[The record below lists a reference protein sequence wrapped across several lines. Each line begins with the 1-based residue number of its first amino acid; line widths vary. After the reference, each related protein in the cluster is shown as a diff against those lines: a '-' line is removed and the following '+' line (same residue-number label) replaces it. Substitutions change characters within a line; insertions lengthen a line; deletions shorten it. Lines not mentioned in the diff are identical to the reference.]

1 MTMAMIHLSVGGY
14 QPIPEGTH
22 IFRIESVEYDQDF
35 GQIRIELKTKD
46 GKTHRERYNLMR
58 ADGTTN
64 DGAMNAFSFF
74 AKTALNNFEVTDID
88 TSELVGNYIKAE
100 VVHRKV
106 DSTKNPGEKTTVV
119 NLGKVYSAD
128 GFDGAAPV
136 QKPVVVAG
144 DVSSA
149 LDALLG

>member
-1 MTMAMIHLSVGGY
+1 MAMIHLSTGGF

-22 IFRIESVEYDQDF
+22 IFRIEAVEYDKDF
-35 GQIRIELKTKD
+35 GQIRIELKTAD
-46 GKTHRERYNLMR
+46 GKSHRERYNLMR

-88 TSELVGNYIKAE
+88 TEELVGHFVKAD

-119 NLGKVYSAD
+119 NLGKVYSAE
-128 GFDGAAPV
+128 GFGDDAAPA